1 MTKNIFLFSGQGSQY
16 AGMGMELAQYCK
28 DSDRIFECAADITGL
43 DLKKLCSEATDGE
56 LAQTRVS
63 QPAIFTTSLL
73 ALACMKQE
81 GIPFDGVAGHSLGEY
96 AAMVAAGIVSM
107 EDGYTLIKH
116 RAAAM
121 QECADQNP
129 GAMCAVLGAD
139 AETITEI
146 CEKAEGYV
154 VPVNYNSPAQTVIA
168 GEIQA
173 IENAI
178 ALFTEAGKKCIKLAV
193 SAAFHSALMQPAAD
207 AFKANIGSITFHAP
221 SVEFYSNIT
230 GGLLT
235 DVSDMPSY
243 LAKHLVSPVRFV
255 EELNAISAAGYDT
268 YLELGPNKVLTGL
281 VKKTLKGASAFNIEN
296 QKTLEKALEKLKG

>member
-1 MTKNIFLFSGQGSQY
+1 MAKNIFLFSGQGSQY
-16 AGMGMELAQYCK
+16 PEMGVELAAHCTE
-28 DSDRIFECAADITGL
+28 SDRIYECAADITGL
-43 DLKKLCSEATDGE
+43 DIRRLCAEATAGE
-56 LAQTRVS
+56 LSQTRVS

-81 GIPFDGVAGHSLGEY
+81 GIPFEGVAGHSLGEY

-121 QECADQNP
+121 QECAEQNP
-129 GAMCAVLGAD
+129 GSMCAVMGAD
-139 AETITEI
+139 AELIAEI
-146 CEKAEGYV
+146 CEKADGYV
-154 VPVNYNSPAQTVIA
+154 VPVNYNSPSQTVIA

-173 IENAI
+173 VENAI
-178 ALFTEAGKKCIKLAV
+178 ALFSEAGKKCIKLAV

-207 AFKANIGSITFHAP
+207 AFKANIEKIPFNTP
-221 SVEFYSNIT
+221 SVEFYSNVT

-235 DVSDMPSY
+235 DFSDMPSY

-255 EELNAISAAGYDT
+255 DELSAISAAGYEN

-281 VKKTLKGASAFNIEN
+281 VKKTLKGSSALNIEN
-296 QKTLEKALEKLKG
+296 QKTLEKALEKLNG